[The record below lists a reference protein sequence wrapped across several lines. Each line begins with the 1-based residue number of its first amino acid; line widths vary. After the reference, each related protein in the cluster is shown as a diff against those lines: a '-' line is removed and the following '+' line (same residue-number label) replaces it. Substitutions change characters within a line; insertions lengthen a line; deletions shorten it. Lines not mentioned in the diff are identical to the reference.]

1 MATNSPSIPC
11 RHSSQIQSIPYI
23 MKKWGF
29 GEWELKCRA
38 IRGIMGQKEVVIP
51 KRFCVTGTCISEK
64 NYMID
69 IGDRIEQIIERYIE
83 HGQYFTMNRA
93 RQYGKTTTLFLLE
106 RALWGNSI
114 TLRLSC
120 EATDEGR

>member
-1 MATNSPSIPC
+1 M
-11 RHSSQIQSIPYI
+11 
-23 MKKWGF
+23 
-29 GEWELKCRA
+29 KCRA

-114 TLRLSC
+114 TLRLSF

>member
-1 MATNSPSIPC
+1 
-11 RHSSQIQSIPYI
+11 

-114 TLRLSC
+114 TLRLSF
-120 EATDEGR
+120 EATYEGR